1 MHKVCALV
9 LVVDQW
15 SPANIL
21 ICWYYHRYCISAWAS
36 MLSDIRQCVN
46 FLESFWCRMIPR
58 VIYTYQMFTDTIS
71 ANKVI
76 FKLFPAL
83 VTDRCHKCLTSSRII
98 AKTVCKWTD
107 LLISNIFVGR
117 CWLAVITDGVGASI
131 IKPWPAH
138 HWILLYLLQCSSSPP
153 ILYTPFRF
161 TVRWPHTVLTLN
173 LTNIMLLTYWLGVGF
188 SELSGLVY
196 LTLLTHF

>member
-46 FLESFWCRMIPR
+46 FLESFWCRTIPR

-76 FKLFPAL
+76 FKLFPAS
-83 VTDRCHKCLTSSRII
+83 VTDRCHKRLTSSRII

-117 CWLAVITDGVGASI
+117 VLIGCHNGWGGCEYYKTLTCTSLD
-131 IKPWPAH
+131 
-138 HWILLYLLQCSSSPP
+138 L
-153 ILYTPFRF
+153 
-161 TVRWPHTVLTLN
+161 TVPTTVLTITTYTLHSFQIYCS
-173 LTNIMLLTYWLGVGF
+173 LTPYSVDF
-188 SELSGLVY
+188 ESY
-196 LTLLTHF
+196 